1 MSKYPIEWDRTFDKD
16 KKYIW
21 ISEKKENTCADC
33 KSLDGK
39 IFSGDK
45 VPLRPTLIA
54 NARLRNIQEIRKMIC
69 QKDYH

>member
-1 MSKYPIEWDRTFDKD
+1 MSKCPIPWDKTFDKD

-21 ISEKKENTCADC
+21 ISEKEENTCTDC

-45 VPLRPTLIA
+45 VPLSCLGFCFT
-54 NARLRNIQEIRKMIC
+54 KTS
-69 QKDYH
+69 Y